1 MSNETVYPVS
11 AAALARTHLTREQ
24 YEERYRQSLADPDG
38 FWAAQAQEFVSW
50 FRPWERVANWDFTEA
65 NIRWF
70 EGAELNVA
78 YNCVDRHLE
87 SRGDQVAILWEGDNP
102 ADSRKVTYR
111 ELHEAISRLGNAL
124 KARGVK
130 KGDRVSIYMPMIP
143 EATVAML
150 ACARI
155 GAVHSVVFGGFS
167 PEALKDRILDS
178 DCQVV
183 ITADEGL
190 RGGRPVPLKANTDRA
205 LAHCPNVHTVFVVKR
220 TGGAI
225 DWSEGRDVWFEQA
238 VAAAS
243 ADCPQ
248 ESVD

>member
-111 ELHEAISRLGNAL
+111 ELHEAISRFGNAL

-130 KGDRVSIYMPMIP
+130 K
-143 EATVAML
+143 AT
-150 ACARI
+150 
-155 GAVHSVVFGGFS
+155 GF
-167 PEALKDRILDS
+167 RF
-178 DCQVV
+178 
-183 ITADEGL
+183 T
-190 RGGRPVPLKANTDRA
+190 
-205 LAHCPNVHTVFVVKR
+205 CP
-220 TGGAI
+220 
-225 DWSEGRDVWFEQA
+225 
-238 VAAAS
+238 
-243 ADCPQ
+243 
-248 ESVD
+248 